1 MKKVLGIDT
10 GGTFTDAVLWDP
22 QAAAVLAKAKA
33 PTTHDDLKIGIGAS
47 IDGLEIADPA
57 VIDRVVLSTTLATN
71 AIVEGQGRPTG
82 LILIGGKPKGDVPA
96 AAVEHITGKINI
108 KGREVMSL
116 VPEEVTAAVASLAPR
131 VEAMAVSGMMSV
143 RNSAQELAVKAAV
156 RAVSDMPVVCGH
168 ELSTKLG
175 YTDRT
180 VTAVLNASLI
190 PIIAGFVTAV
200 TRTLADK
207 AIAAPVFI
215 VKGDGS
221 LASLDF
227 IREKPIETILSG
239 PAASILGA
247 LALAGTADGIV
258 VDMGGTTTDTGVV
271 QNNTLTLS
279 PVGAKV
285 GSWQT
290 QVDSAKL
297 ATYGLGGD
305 TAITPGVCGP
315 KLTTHRVL
323 PACRGGAGN
332 LTPTD
337 LLCARGQLD
346 RWDAAPVQAA
356 LQRQAEACGMD
367 ALAYAKRAEALVL
380 STIADP
386 ILSVYEKDVPP
397 EMPVVATGAPV
408 GTWYAALADA
418 GKTDRRVMV
427 PEHYEVANAVGAA
440 TAAVA
445 ERVDALV
452 RPDEANDGFAAYI
465 DGDSAYFKV
474 KTDAVA
480 YAEAKALD
488 RVRAK
493 AERQGSAEI
502 TAQVHSEEITRKVGW
517 RMVYVETR
525 VKAVARAGY
534 LKLAEEAQAPAF
546 VKNFD

>member
-1 MKKVLGIDT
+1 MKQVLGIDT

-47 IDGLEIADPA
+47 IDGLALADPSA
-57 VIDRVVLSTTLATN
+57 IDRVVLSTTLATN

-82 LILIGGKPKGDVPA
+82 LILIGGEPKGELPA
-96 AAVEHITGKINI
+96 AAVARVAGKINI
-108 KGREVMSL
+108 KGREVEPL
-116 VPEEVTAAVASLAPR
+116 VPGEVAAAVDKLAPR
-131 VEAMAVSGMMSV
+131 VEALAVSGMMSV

-190 PIIAGFVTAV
+190 PIIAQFVAAV

-207 AIAAPVFI
+207 GIAAPVFI

-258 VDMGGTTTDTGVV
+258 ADMGGTTTDTGVV
-271 QNNTLTLS
+271 RNNTLTLS

-305 TAITPGVCGP
+305 TAIVPAAGGP
-315 KLTTHRVL
+315 RLTTHRVL
-323 PACRGGAGN
+323 PVCRGGAGA

-356 LQRQAEACGMD
+356 LQAQADACGMD
-367 ALAYAKRAEALVL
+367 AAAYADQAAALVL
-380 STIADP
+380 GTIADP
-386 ILSVYEKDVPP
+386 ILSAYEKDAPP
-397 EMPVVATGAPV
+397 EMPVVAIGAPA
-408 GTWYAALADA
+408 GAWYAALAGAD
-418 GKTDRRVMV
+418 KTGRRVVV

-445 ERVDALV
+445 ERVAALV
-452 RPDEANDGFAAYI
+452 RPDEANDGFAAYV
-465 DGDSAYFKV
+465 DGDSAYFKE
-474 KTDAVA
+474 KADAVA
-480 YAEAKALD
+480 YAEAKALA

-493 AERQGSAEI
+493 AEGQGSAEI
-502 TAQVHSEEITRKVGW
+502 TAQVKSEDITRKVGW
-517 RMVYVETR
+517 RTVYVETR
-525 VKAVARAGY
+525 VRAAARAGR
-534 LKLAEEAQAPAF
+534 LKLAEEAKAPAF

>member
-1 MKKVLGIDT
+1 MKQVLGIDT
-10 GGTFTDAVLWDP
+10 GGTFTDAVLWDS

-47 IDGLEIADPA
+47 IDGLALADPSA
-57 VIDRVVLSTTLATN
+57 IDRVVLSTTLATN

-82 LILIGGKPKGDVPA
+82 LILIGGEPKGDLPA
-96 AAVEHITGKINI
+96 AAVAHVAGKINI
-108 KGREVMSL
+108 KGREV
-116 VPEEVTAAVASLAPR
+116 VPLAPGEVRAAVASLAPQ
-131 VEAMAVSGMMSV
+131 VEAMAISGMMSV
-143 RNSAQELAVKAAV
+143 RNSSQELAVKAAV

-190 PIIAGFVTAV
+190 PIIAGFVAAV

-207 AIAAPVFI
+207 GIAAPVFI

-258 VDMGGTTTDTGVV
+258 ADMGGTTTDTGVV

-305 TAITPGVCGP
+305 TAIAPGTGGP
-315 KLTTHRVL
+315 RLTAHRVL
-323 PACRGGAGN
+323 PVCRGGAGD

-346 RWDAAPVQAA
+346 RWDAAPVQAV
-356 LQRQAEACGMD
+356 LQSQADACKMAAAD
-367 ALAYAKRAEALVL
+367 YAARAEALVL
-380 STIADP
+380 ATIADP
-386 ILSVYEKDVPP
+386 ILSAYEKDVLP
-397 EMPVVATGAPV
+397 EMPVVVIGAPA
-408 GTWYAALADA
+408 GAWYAALADA
-418 GKTDRRVMV
+418 RKTGRQVIV
-427 PEHYEVANAVGAA
+427 PEHFEVAGAVGAA

-452 RPDEANDGFAAYI
+452 RPDEAKGGFVAHVA
-465 DGDSAYFKV
+465 GHSTYFKE
-474 KTDAVA
+474 KADAVA

-493 AERQGSAEI
+493 AERQGSAQI
-502 TAQVHSEEITRKVGW
+502 TTQVCAEEITRKVGW
-517 RMVYVETR
+517 RTVYVETR
-525 VKAVARAGY
+525 VRAAARAGR